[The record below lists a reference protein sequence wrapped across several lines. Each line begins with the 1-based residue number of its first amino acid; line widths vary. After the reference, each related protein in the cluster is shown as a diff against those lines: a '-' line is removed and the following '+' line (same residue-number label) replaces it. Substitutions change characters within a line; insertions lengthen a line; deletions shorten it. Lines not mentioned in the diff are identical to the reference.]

1 MAFKRS
7 GSGSP
12 DKRNGRFLQRLGAE
26 NIFSE
31 FQVQTSPVF
40 EVSGCRPFDHVL
52 RIINDGKK
60 CTEWRD
66 RCPRL
71 KRRLKLQRASRWSN
85 RERAEWRQRQGSLRP
100 TPLRLDRRY
109 GKVCLQ
115 HESSF
120 SLERLAR
127 RLTRRRARAET
138 TPITLRSSFTV
149 SFAINVK
156 SVTWPA
162 RPSNQTSEY
171 N

>member
-71 KRRLKLQRASRWSN
+71 KRRRKLQRASRWSN
-85 RERAEWRQRQGSLRP
+85 RERAE
-100 TPLRLDRRY
+100 
-109 GKVCLQ
+109 
-115 HESSF
+115 
-120 SLERLAR
+120 
-127 RLTRRRARAET
+127 RRREAAENAGMS
-138 TPITLRSSFTV
+138 RDQQV
-149 SFAINVK
+149 QAVRVNNVPRDAP
-156 SVTWPA
+156 VV
-162 RPSNQTSEY
+162 
-171 N
+171 